1 MTAAKTRE
9 QQDLKTTREDRDLKS
24 ATQDIAKLGDSDDL
38 GEGPTEQGVD
48 LDPKRR
54 ID

>member
-9 QQDLKTTREDRDLKS
+9 QQDLKTTREDLDLEG
-24 ATQDIAKLGDSDDL
+24 ATQDIAKSGDSDDL
-38 GEGPTEQGVD
+38 GEGPTEQGAD